1 MKTLLASLMLLNVGC
16 ADIDSST
23 NSASYTGYKGYE
35 QPMPELPIEIRM
47 SVPNAVHDIIHW
59 DKLSSDY
66 YSEDEA

>member
-1 MKTLLASLMLLNVGC
+1 MKTLLASLMLLNVAC
-16 ADIDSST
+16 TNAEYIPASAD
-23 NSASYTGYKGYE
+23 YTEYKPYE